1 MKIAVIFVAV
11 VLACIP
17 LVARSFFKNEELKEK
32 YFSVQDIFS
41 IVRDGVKYCVLVG
54 RFVGG
59 TLSVGDELN
68 FYKTGEKTI
77 TKVLGLERPGTEHLT
92 SVAENVDI
100 AVWLDKDLSK
110 QIKPGDKLYYKQ

>member
-32 YFSVQDIFS
+32 YFSVQDIF
-41 IVRDGVKYCVLVG
+41 
-54 RFVGG
+54 
-59 TLSVGDELN
+59 
-68 FYKTGEKTI
+68 
-77 TKVLGLERPGTEHLT
+77 P